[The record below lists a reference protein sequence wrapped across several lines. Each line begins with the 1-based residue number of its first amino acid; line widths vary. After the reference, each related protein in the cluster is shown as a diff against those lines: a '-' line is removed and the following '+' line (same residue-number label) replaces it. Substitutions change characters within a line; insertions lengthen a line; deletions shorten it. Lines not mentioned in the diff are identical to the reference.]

1 MTNFGIIICIILLYL
16 YEFLTNARVAPVR
29 DRRIGLVTFSR
40 NFLFFL
46 IFS

>member
-1 MTNFGIIICIILLYL
+1 MTNFGIIICINVLYL
-16 YEFLTNARVAPVR
+16 YEFLTNARVAPAG